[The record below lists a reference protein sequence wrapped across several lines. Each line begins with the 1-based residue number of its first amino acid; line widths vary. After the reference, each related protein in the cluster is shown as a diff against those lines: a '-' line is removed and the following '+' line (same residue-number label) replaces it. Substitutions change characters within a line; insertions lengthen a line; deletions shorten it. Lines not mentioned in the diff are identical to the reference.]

1 MTDSVSPARKQDLS
15 PMEKEE
21 TGSVRMKGIA
31 GAWDQAVCK
40 AEGKDWDLELYRGE
54 PQPAPMEQGGQG
66 TVKEPH
72 YPNDAFPSSL
82 REESET
88 RTRLRNYQSGT
99 EQWCLQSSTQLPEE
113 SNLDALEENL
123 R

>member
-40 AEGKDWDLELYRGE
+40 AEGKDWDLELYRGSPSLHPCSRE
-54 PQPAPMEQGGQG
+54 GREQ
-66 TVKEPH
+66 
-72 YPNDAFPSSL
+72 
-82 REESET
+82 
-88 RTRLRNYQSGT
+88 
-99 EQWCLQSSTQLPEE
+99 
-113 SNLDALEENL
+113 
-123 R
+123 